1 MNIQIP
7 RGTYDLFG
15 DDMRLHLAVKEDVL
29 SIFNNYG
36 YSQIKTPIFEHTNL
50 FVRSVGESSDIVS
63 KEMYTFADKSDR
75 SLTLRPELT
84 APVVRSF
91 LENKMY
97 GEPVPFHKLCYY
109 GETFRYERSQA
120 GRYRQFHQMGVECFG
135 ISAVGIESETIAMGV
150 SLVKKLGI
158 KNAILKINTIGSSQA
173 RGEYRTAL
181 QSYFAPVIDDF
192 CSDCQARISK
202 NPLRIL
208 DCKVDHQNQY
218 IINAPKLWDYIDDT
232 SKQRFLELQS
242 QLDDL
247 GIEYQIDET
256 LVRGLDYYN
265 DTVFEIEYNDGQQ
278 SFALVGGGRYDN
290 LVSQFNERQQIP
302 AFGFGFGLERLIIAI
317 KQANPEILEQV
328 SEQCEIYYMP
338 RSEKALE
345 VCVKSANK
353 LRDAGLKCEIDYT
366 ISSFKSAFRRGEKLG
381 CVYAVIIG
389 ENELEGDYATIKHLV
404 SFESA
409 EVKLVDF
416 EEDLIN
422 EGEEHEHK

>member
-158 KNAILKINTIGSSQA
+158 ENAILKINTIGSSQA

-192 CSDCQARISK
+192 CSDCQTRISK